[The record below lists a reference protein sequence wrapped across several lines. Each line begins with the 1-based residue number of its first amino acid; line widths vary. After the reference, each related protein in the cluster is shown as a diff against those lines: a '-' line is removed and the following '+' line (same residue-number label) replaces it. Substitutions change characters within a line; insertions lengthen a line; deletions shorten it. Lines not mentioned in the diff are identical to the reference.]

1 MLVPQAVEKDIDF
14 LRVDC
19 QPIAESIRNQA
30 EVWKT
35 DYGRIL
41 RTVALQK
48 METIENTIATLNV
61 GLSTAPTDLLSLKHV
76 LAVIAEVREMKMDM
90 ELEYSD
96 VQERYR
102 TLRVYDIPVDE
113 AEYQRAMALDSLW
126 RDTVNGALTKDMRL
140 IKVTWYIRSGT

>member
-1 MLVPQAVEKDIDF
+1 MRRPVVP
-14 LRVDC
+14 
-19 QPIAESIRNQA
+19 S
-30 EVWKT
+30 
-35 DYGRIL
+35 G
-41 RTVALQK
+41 
-48 METIENTIATLNV
+48 
-61 GLSTAPTDLLSLKHV
+61 
-76 LAVIAEVREMKMDM
+76 AEVREMKMDM

-140 IKVTWYIRSGT
+140 IKVRRYTRSGNVTHTRRVVLACSLARRRRGGMDCCGLRCHHFWSLVLVLVWCR